1 MLSESTMNYNFVCLW
16 KYGTLLHTTRKK
28 RLWVFKC
35 RVMTFGPKR
44 EEVTQQRR
52 LQEEDLDDLYSS
64 PNTSGDQINKNE
76 MSKACSM
83 YRAQENIT

>member
-1 MLSESTMNYNFVCLW
+1 
-16 KYGTLLHTTRKK
+16 
-28 RLWVFKC
+28 
-35 RVMTFGPKR
+35 MTFGPKR